1 MRIFRKLCCWSR
13 ITNTGIYWT
22 KIVHSGLC
30 YNSNKWLSLA
40 ERRFLWAEISDVKEE
55 NDLGFIK
62 KCLNDYKNQ
71 NEHEWKQYSL
81 INIHGSLFPYNT
93 WRPLMQSI
101 CVFALI
107 FFLLKC
113 KHYLQS
119 ENGIAN
125 VSDQVKF
132 IWSLSVFVP
141 LSHTAH
147 WVHKATSRR
156 LFEVVLSIKTR
167 ISWENQSD
175 PIFTEEALRNLCSVM
190 LLKTS
195 RN

>member
-1 MRIFRKLCCWSR
+1 M
-13 ITNTGIYWT
+13 
-22 KIVHSGLC
+22 
-30 YNSNKWLSLA
+30 A
-40 ERRFLWAEISDVKEE
+40 ASDAV
-55 NDLGFIK
+55 NL
-62 KCLNDYKNQ
+62 
-71 NEHEWKQYSL
+71 
-81 INIHGSLFPYNT
+81 
-93 WRPLMQSI
+93 RI
-101 CVFALI
+101 CVDF
-107 FFLLKC
+107 FFLLKY

-132 IWSLSVFVP
+132 IWSLSVFVS

-147 WVHKATSRR
+147 WVYKATSRR
-156 LFEVVLSIKTR
+156 LSEVVLSIKTR

-175 PIFTEEALRNLCSVM
+175 PIFTEEALRDLCSVM

>member
-1 MRIFRKLCCWSR
+1 M
-13 ITNTGIYWT
+13 
-22 KIVHSGLC
+22 
-30 YNSNKWLSLA
+30 A
-40 ERRFLWAEISDVKEE
+40 ASDAV
-55 NDLGFIK
+55 NL
-62 KCLNDYKNQ
+62 
-71 NEHEWKQYSL
+71 
-81 INIHGSLFPYNT
+81 
-93 WRPLMQSI
+93 RI
-101 CVFALI
+101 CVDF
-107 FFLLKC
+107 FFLLKY

-175 PIFTEEALRNLCSVM
+175 PIFTEEALRDLCSVM

-195 RN
+195 RNSLIRFDTMFLESDTYSLCTISELKTKGLTLWKRVATLS

>member
-1 MRIFRKLCCWSR
+1 MIIKTKMSMNKSNIHWLTSTVLCFRTIHGCLWCSQFA
-13 ITNTGIYWT
+13 Y
-22 KIVHSGLC
+22 L
-30 YNSNKWLSLA
+30 
-40 ERRFLWAEISDVKEE
+40 RRF
-55 NDLGFIK
+55 
-62 KCLNDYKNQ
+62 
-71 NEHEWKQYSL
+71 
-81 INIHGSLFPYNT
+81 
-93 WRPLMQSI
+93 
-101 CVFALI
+101 
-107 FFLLKC
+107 FFLLKY

-141 LSHTAH
+141 LTHTAH

-175 PIFTEEALRNLCSVM
+175 PIFTEEALRDLCSVM